1 MGDIVAILLAVALAA
16 LVIAGP
22 LLYWFGRRME
32 AAPARPPMPVKPA
45 AFARPPAESAP
56 QDGAIDARQVTR
68 DITQRTR
75 KRRQGGLTPLVERDP
90 EAVARLLSG
99 MIRDPRDR

>member
-1 MGDIVAILLAVALAA
+1 MGDIVAILLAVTLAA

-22 LLYWFGRRME
+22 LLFWLGRRME
-32 AAPARPPMPVKPA
+32 AAPARPPMPAKPA
-45 AFARPPAESAP
+45 AFARPPAESDP
-56 QDGAIDARQVTR
+56 QDGAIDARQVAR
-68 DITQRTR
+68 DIAKRTR
-75 KRRQGGLTPLVERDP
+75 NQRQGGLSPLVERDP